1 MDPYLASVDLVSANL
16 HTPWAWTLAILQI
29 VLIDIVL
36 AGDNAVV
43 IALAVRQ
50 LDKKERFWGIL
61 IGSGM
66 AVVLRV
72 GLTFV
77 ASQLINMDYVKV
89 AGGALILWIAVKL
102 LRENTGDD
110 KEHGVAKSLW
120 QAVWL
125 ITVADITM
133 SLDNVLAVAGASKG
147 SFGLLLFGLGLSIPL
162 VVFTSSLLSKL
173 MDRYPV
179 IVYLGSAVLGWVGG
193 GMIMTDRLVIGLWP
207 ATALE
212 IRAVEFLCA
221 VLVVLTPV
229 LWRKMRRK
237 EAAPARPPEQTL

>member
-1 MDPYLASVDLVSANL
+1 MVTFLATTDLVTASL
-16 HTPWAWTLAILQI
+16 HTPWDWALAIMQI

-50 LDKKERFWGIL
+50 LEKKERFWGIV

-72 GLTFV
+72 ALTFV

-89 AGGALILWIAVKL
+89 AGGVLILWIAVKL
-102 LRENTGDD
+102 LRENTGTGQ
-110 KEHGVAKSLW
+110 EHAAAKNLW
-120 QAVWL
+120 HAVWL
-125 ITVADITM
+125 ITIADITM
-133 SLDNVLAVAGASKG
+133 SLDNVLAVAGASRG

-162 VVFTSSLLSKL
+162 VVFTSSMLSRL

-179 IVYLGSAVLGWVGG
+179 VVYLGSAVLGWVGG
-193 GMIMTDRLVIGLWP
+193 GMIMTDRLIVGLWP

-212 IRAVEFLCA
+212 IRAVEILCA
-221 VLVVLTPV
+221 TLVVLTP
-229 LWRKMRRK
+229 LLLRRIHRWT
-237 EAAPARPPEQTL
+237 RPKK

>member
-1 MDPYLASVDLVSANL
+1 MGPFLASVELTSANL

-50 LDKKERFWGIL
+50 LEKKERLWGIV

-72 GLTFV
+72 ALTFV

-89 AGGALILWIAVKL
+89 AGGALILWIAIKL
-102 LRENTGDD
+102 LLENTGDT
-110 KEHGVAKSLW
+110 KEHAVAKSLW

-193 GMIMTDRLVIGLWP
+193 GMIMTDRLVVGLWP

-212 IRAVEFLCA
+212 IRAVEVLCA
-221 VLVVLTPV
+221 ALVVLTP
-229 LWRKMRRK
+229 LILRKVRRR
-237 EAAPARPPEQTL
+237 AAN